1 MMIHPLNHL
10 STQSSCSI
18 RLDTLVGK
26 INNVVP
32 NGKNASIISDFQK
45 YMQEKGSSENH
56 QVNNL
61 KVIIDFAKFLFNI
74 YASDA
79 LEFEATVNRRVVDFL
94 PALFPNSNP
103 PEKNRMLQMLKV
115 QALTKFCHIAKI

>member
-45 YMQEKGSSENH
+45 YMQEKG
-56 QVNNL
+56 
-61 KVIIDFAKFLFNI
+61 
-74 YASDA
+74 
-79 LEFEATVNRRVVDFL
+79 
-94 PALFPNSNP
+94 
-103 PEKNRMLQMLKV
+103 
-115 QALTKFCHIAKI
+115 